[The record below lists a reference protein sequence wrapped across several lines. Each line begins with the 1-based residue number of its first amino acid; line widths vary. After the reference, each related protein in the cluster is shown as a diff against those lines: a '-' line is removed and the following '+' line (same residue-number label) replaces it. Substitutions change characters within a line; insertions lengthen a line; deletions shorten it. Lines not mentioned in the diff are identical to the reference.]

1 MTSTR
6 LRFRWIA
13 ALAMLAL
20 MAGPAGGAGEI
31 GDTQAQT
38 PFVSTDISVTLVEIP
53 VEVTQGNEPVR
64 GLTAAD
70 FEVFEGKRS
79 LPIVSFETV
88 NLEAPPE
95 ADAPPPPPAAR
106 RHVLFLFDF
115 ALSRPERLLDGIA
128 AARELVEKDLDPRDM
143 VAVGLYL
150 PKGELPLLLS
160 FTSDRAAARRTLE
173 GLEGVLTGK
182 IPEKS
187 DASDPLRLTGLNA
200 RTLLTQVWRV
210 DERNFARDMLA
221 SLGSSSGGFRW
232 GDFLQKNVLSHSSV
246 LDQMNVESRQRSHVK
261 TMVDAIDGLAKVL
274 RPVEGRKFL
283 ALFSE
288 GFGSGLIDKPSESTQ
303 NPNMGGSDLVVHLE
317 KMFEEMRRS
326 GWVLHAVDIAGARR
340 ISADGLFYMANET
353 GGKLVEGTNDL
364 AKGLGGAMR
373 RSAHSYLVSVQVDD
387 VPFDGSYHKLE
398 VKLRNAPNAQRG
410 TRIHHRGGYF
420 APVPF
425 QQQDGIQRLADA
437 ARLVAGDEESDD
449 LGVSVVAVPMG
460 SGGETTPVAVLLEV
474 SGQRLLAPGG
484 QRLGIEV
491 YGYALDEK
499 GSSHDFF
506 AQSVDL
512 DPSKVGSR
520 LAQGGVRILG
530 KLDLPRGE
538 HRLRVLVRD
547 RSDGRTSLLTVP
559 VGLHAESEDHIDAL
573 FLPPAGDPWILVRP
587 PEAELNLHGRS
598 VVPAAQ
604 AALPASGE
612 AQLLVVGYGLADQG
626 EALRSRILGA
636 DGKPAAGGQLELLAV
651 TAGKSGEPDL
661 VVGRLSAGSL
671 PPGSYL
677 LELRLGNQPRAKAV
691 SARPFRVAAAIR

>member
-1 MTSTR
+1 LTATR
-6 LRFRWIA
+6 PRLRWIA
-13 ALAMLAL
+13 ALAVLSVAG
-20 MAGPAGGAGEI
+20 MAG
-31 GDTQAQT
+31 AQT
-38 PFVSTDISVTLVEIP
+38 PSVSTDISVTLVEIP

-70 FEVFEGKRS
+70 FEVFEGKHS

-210 DERNFARDMLA
+210 DERNFAGDMLRG
-221 SLGSSSGGFRW
+221 LGGPSSGGFRW
-232 GDFLQKNVLSHSSV
+232 GDFLQKNVLGHSSI
-246 LDQMNVESRQRSHVK
+246 LEQMNVETRQRSHVM
-261 TMVDAIDGLAKVL
+261 TMADAIDGLAKVL
-274 RPVEGRKFL
+274 RPVEGRKYL

-288 GFGSGLIDKPSESTQ
+288 GFSSGLIDQPSESTQ
-303 NPNMGGSDLVVHLE
+303 RPNMGGSDLLAKLKDV
-317 KMFEEMRRS
+317 FEEMRRS
-326 GWVLHAVDIAGARR
+326 GWVLHAVNIAGARSGL
-340 ISADGLFYMANET
+340 SADGLFYLANET

-373 RSAHSYLVSVQVDD
+373 RSVHSYLVSVQVDD
-387 VPFDGSYHKLE
+387 VPFDGSYHKLD
-398 VKLRNAPNAQRG
+398 VKLRNAPRG
-410 TRIHHRGGYF
+410 TRIHHRSGYY

-437 ARLVAGDEESDD
+437 ARLVSGEEESDD
-449 LGVSVVAVPMG
+449 LGISVVAVPLG
-460 SGGETTPVAVLLEV
+460 SGGDTTPVAVLLEV
-474 SGQRLLAPGG
+474 PGQRLLAPGG
-484 QRLGIEV
+484 SQLGIEV
-491 YGYALDEK
+491 YGYALDAQ
-499 GSSHDFF
+499 GSSRDFF

-512 DPSKVGSR
+512 DPSKVASR
-520 LAQGGVRILG
+520 LALGGVRILG

-547 RSDGRTSLLTVP
+547 RADGRTSLLTVP
-559 VGLHAESEDHIDAL
+559 LGLHAESKDHIDAL
-573 FLPPAGDPWILVRP
+573 FLPPAEDPWILIRP
-587 PEAELNLHGRS
+587 AEAELNLHGRS

-612 AQLLVVGYGLADQG
+612 AQLLIVGYGLADQG
-626 EALRSRILGA
+626 GALRSRILGA
-636 DGKPAAGGQLELLAV
+636 DGKPAAGGELELLAV
-651 TAGKSGEPDL
+651 TPGEAGEPDL

-691 SARPFRVAAAIR
+691 TSRPFRVAAAIR

>member
-1 MTSTR
+1 MTST
-6 LRFRWIA
+6 LRFRRIA
-13 ALAMLAL
+13 ALAVLAL
-20 MAGPAGGAGEI
+20 TAGMLR
-31 GDTQAQT
+31 AQT
-38 PFVSTDISVTLVEIP
+38 PSVSTDISVTLVEIP

-70 FEVFEGKRS
+70 FEVFEGKRK

-115 ALSRPERLLDGIA
+115 ALSRPERILDGIA

-182 IPEKS
+182 IPEAS
-187 DASDPLRLTGLNA
+187 DASDPLRLTGLDA
-200 RTLLTQVWRV
+200 RSLLTQVWRV
-210 DERNFARDMLA
+210 DERNFAGDMLS
-221 SLGSSSGGFRW
+221 SLGTSSGGFRW
-232 GDFLQKNVLSHSSV
+232 GDFLQKNVLAHSSI
-246 LDQMNVESRQRSHVK
+246 LEQMNVETRQRSHVK
-261 TMVDAIDGLAKVL
+261 TMAEAIDGLARVL

-283 ALFSE
+283 TLFSE
-288 GFGSGLIDKPSESTQ
+288 GFSTGLIDQPSGSTQ
-303 NPNMGGSDLVVHLE
+303 RPNMGGSDLLVKLKDV
-317 KMFEEMRRS
+317 FEEMRRS
-326 GWVLHAVDIAGARR
+326 GWVMHTVNIGGARTGF
-340 ISADGLFYMANET
+340 SAGGLFYMANET

-373 RSAHSYLVSVQVDD
+373 RSVHSYLVSVQVDD
-387 VPFDGSYHKLE
+387 VPFDGSYHELE
-398 VKLRNAPNAQRG
+398 VKLRAGNAPRG
-410 TRIHHRGGYF
+410 ARIHHRGGYF

-425 QQQDGIQRLADA
+425 QKQDGIQRLADA
-437 ARLVAGDEESDD
+437 ARLVAGEEESDD

-460 SGGETTPVAVLLEV
+460 SGGESTPVAVLLEV

-491 YGYALDEK
+491 YGYALDER

-547 RSDGRTSLLTVP
+547 RADGRTSLLTVP
-559 VGLHAESEDHIDAL
+559 LGGSQDHFDAL
-573 FLPPAGDPWILVRP
+573 FLPPAEDPWILVRP
-587 PEAELNLHGRS
+587 AEAELNLHGRS

-612 AQLLVVGYGLADQG
+612 AQLLVVGYGLAEEG
-626 EALRSRILGA
+626 AALRSRILGA
-636 DGKPAAGGQLELLAV
+636 DGKPAAGGELELLGV
-651 TAGKSGEPDL
+651 TAGEAGEPDL

-677 LELRLGNQPRAKAV
+677 LELRLGNQPRARAV
-691 SARPFRVAAAIR
+691 TARPFRVAAVPR

>member
-1 MTSTR
+1 MTSN

-13 ALAMLAL
+13 ALALLAL
-20 MAGPAGGAGEI
+20 MAG
-31 GDTQAQT
+31 TLHAQS
-38 PFVSTDISVTLVEIP
+38 PSVSTDISVTLVEIP

-70 FEVFEGKRS
+70 FEVLEGKRS

-95 ADAPPPPPAAR
+95 MDAPPPPAAAR
-106 RHVLFLFDF
+106 RHILFLFDF
-115 ALSRPERLLDGIA
+115 ALSRPERILDGIA

-182 IPEKS
+182 IPEAS

-210 DERNFARDMLA
+210 DERNFAGEMLA

-232 GDFLQKNVLSHSSV
+232 GDFLQKNVLSHTST
-246 LDQMNVESRQRSHVK
+246 LDQVNVETRQRSHLK
-261 TMVDAIDGLAKVL
+261 TMTDAIDGLARVL
-274 RPVEGRKFL
+274 RPVEGRKYL

-288 GFGSGLIDKPSESTQ
+288 GFSGALIYRPTYSQ
-303 NPNMGGSDLVVHLE
+303 RPQVNGSDLLIELE
-317 KMFEEMRRS
+317 DMFEEMRRS
-326 GWVLHAVDIAGARR
+326 GWVLHTVNIAGARAGL
-340 ISADGLFYMANET
+340 SAEGLFYMANET

-398 VKLRNAPNAQRG
+398 VKLRNAPRG
-410 TRIHHRGGYF
+410 TRIHHRSGYY

-437 ARLVAGDEESDD
+437 ARLVAGEEESDE

-474 SGQRLLAPGG
+474 SGQKLLAPGD

-547 RSDGRTSLLTVP
+547 RSDGRSSLLTVP
-559 VGLHAESEDHIDAL
+559 VGLQAESQDHIDAL
-573 FLPPAGDPWILVRP
+573 FLPPAEDPWILVRP

-626 EALRSRILGA
+626 AALRSRILGS
-636 DGKPAAGGQLELLAV
+636 DGKPAAGGELELLAV
-651 TAGKSGEPDL
+651 TAGEAGEPDL

-677 LELRLGNQPRAKAV
+677 LELRLGNQPRARAV
-691 SARPFRVAAAIR
+691 TSRPFRVAAVPR

>member
-1 MTSTR
+1 MTATR
-6 LRFRWIA
+6 PRLRWIA
-13 ALAMLAL
+13 ALAVLSVAG
-20 MAGPAGGAGEI
+20 MAG
-31 GDTQAQT
+31 AQT
-38 PFVSTDISVTLVEIP
+38 PSVSTDISVTLVEIP

-70 FEVFEGKRS
+70 FEVFEGKHS

-128 AARELVEKDLDPRDM
+128 AARELVEKDLDPRDR

-210 DERNFARDMLA
+210 DERNFAGDMLRG
-221 SLGSSSGGFRW
+221 LGGPSSGGFRW
-232 GDFLQKNVLSHSSV
+232 GDFLQKNVLGHSSI
-246 LDQMNVESRQRSHVK
+246 LEQMNVETRQRSHVM
-261 TMVDAIDGLAKVL
+261 TMADAIDGLAKVL
-274 RPVEGRKFL
+274 RPVEGRKYL

-288 GFGSGLIDKPSESTQ
+288 GFSSGLIDQPSESTQ
-303 NPNMGGSDLVVHLE
+303 RPNMGGSDLLAKLKDV
-317 KMFEEMRRS
+317 FEEMRRS
-326 GWVLHAVDIAGARR
+326 GWVLHAVNIAGARSGL
-340 ISADGLFYMANET
+340 SADGLFYLANET

-373 RSAHSYLVSVQVDD
+373 RSVHSYLVSVQVDD
-387 VPFDGSYHKLE
+387 VPFDGSYHKLD
-398 VKLRNAPNAQRG
+398 VKLRNAPRG
-410 TRIHHRGGYF
+410 TRIHHRSGYY

-437 ARLVAGDEESDD
+437 ARLVSGEEESDD
-449 LGVSVVAVPMG
+449 LGISVVAVPLG
-460 SGGETTPVAVLLEV
+460 SGGDTTPVAVLLEV
-474 SGQRLLAPGG
+474 PGQRLLAPGG
-484 QRLGIEV
+484 SQLGIEV
-491 YGYALDEK
+491 YGYALDAQ
-499 GSSHDFF
+499 GSSRDFF

-512 DPSKVGSR
+512 DPSKVASR
-520 LAQGGVRILG
+520 LALGGVRILG

-547 RSDGRTSLLTVP
+547 RADGRTSLLTVP
-559 VGLHAESEDHIDAL
+559 LGLHAESKDHIDAL
-573 FLPPAGDPWILVRP
+573 FLPPAEDPWILIRP
-587 PEAELNLHGRS
+587 AEAELNLHGRS

-612 AQLLVVGYGLADQG
+612 AQLLIVGYGLADQG
-626 EALRSRILGA
+626 GALRSRILGA
-636 DGKPAAGGQLELLAV
+636 DGKPAAGGELELLAV
-651 TAGKSGEPDL
+651 TPGEAGEPDL

-691 SARPFRVAAAIR
+691 TSRPFRVAAAIR

>member
-1 MTSTR
+1 MTATR
-6 LRFRWIA
+6 PRLRWIA
-13 ALAMLAL
+13 ALAVLLLSAG
-20 MAGPAGGAGEI
+20 MAG
-31 GDTQAQT
+31 AQT
-38 PFVSTDISVTLVEIP
+38 PSVSTDISVTLVEIP

-70 FEVFEGKRS
+70 FEVLEGKRS

-88 NLEAPPE
+88 NLETPPR
-95 ADAPPPPPAAR
+95 ADAPAPPPAAR

-182 IPEKS
+182 IPE
-187 DASDPLRLTGLNA
+187 ASGAADPLRLTGLDA

-210 DERNFARDMLA
+210 DERNFALDMLA
-221 SLGSSSGGFRW
+221 SLGAGGGAPRW
-232 GDFLQKNVLSHSSV
+232 GDFLQKNVLSHSSI
-246 LDQMNVESRQRSHVK
+246 LEQMNVEGRQRSHVK
-261 TMVDAIDGLAKVL
+261 TMADAIDGLARVL
-274 RPVEGRKFL
+274 RPVEGRKYL

-288 GFGSGLIDKPSESTQ
+288 GFSASLINKPSGNVQ
-303 NPNMGGSDLVVHLE
+303 MPHLGGSDLAARLE
-317 KMFEEMRRS
+317 GVFEEMRRS
-326 GWVLHAVDIAGARR
+326 GWVLHAVDIAGGKRGSL
-340 ISADGLFYMANET
+340 SADGLFYLANET

-373 RSAHSYLVSVQVDD
+373 RSVHSYLVSVQVDD

-398 VKLRNAPNAQRG
+398 VKLRNAPRG
-410 TRIHHRGGYF
+410 ARIHHRGGYY
-420 APVPF
+420 APLPF

-437 ARLVAGDEESDD
+437 ARLVSGEEEVDD
-449 LGVSVVAVPMG
+449 LGVSVVAVPLG

-474 SGQRLLAPGG
+474 PGQRLLAPGG
-484 QRLGIEV
+484 PQLGIEV
-491 YGYALDEK
+491 YGYALDAQ
-499 GSSHDFF
+499 GSSRGFF

-512 DPSKVGSR
+512 DPSKVASR
-520 LAQGGVRILG
+520 LEQGGVRILG

-547 RSDGRTSLLTVP
+547 RADGRTSLLTVP
-559 VGLHAESEDHIDAL
+559 LGLHDESVAHIEAL
-573 FLPPAGDPWILVRP
+573 FLPPAEDPWILIRP

-604 AALPASGE
+604 AALPASGQ
-612 AQLLVVGYGLADQG
+612 AQLLVVGYDLADQG
-626 EALRSRILGA
+626 AALRSRILGA
-636 DGKPAAGGQLELLAV
+636 DGKPAAGGRLELLAV
-651 TAGKSGEPDL
+651 TAGEPGEPDL

-677 LELRLGNQPRAKAV
+677 LELRLGNQPRARAV
-691 SARPFRVAAAIR
+691 TTRPFRVVAASLR

>member
-1 MTSTR
+1 MLS
-6 LRFRWIA
+6 LA
-13 ALAMLAL
+13 A
-20 MAGPAGGAGEI
+20 MA
-31 GDTQAQT
+31 DAQT
-38 PFVSTDISVTLVEIP
+38 PSVSTDISVTLVEIP

-70 FEVFEGKRS
+70 FEVLEGERR

-88 NLEAPPE
+88 DLQAPPE
-95 ADAPPPPPAAR
+95 PDAPPPPPAAR

-115 ALSRPERLLDGIA
+115 AMSRPERLGEGIA

-143 VAVGLYL
+143 VAVGIYL
-150 PKGELPLLLS
+150 PTGELPVLLS

-182 IPEKS
+182 IPEKT
-187 DASDPLRLTGLNA
+187 DAVDPLRLTGLNA

-210 DERNFARDMLA
+210 SETNFAGDMLS
-221 SLGSSSGGFRW
+221 SLGNGSGGFRW
-232 GDFLQKNVLSHSSV
+232 GDFLQKNVLAHSAS
-246 LDQMNVESRQRSHVK
+246 LHQISVESRQRGHV
-261 TMVDAIDGLAKVL
+261 MAMADAMNGLAKVL
-274 RPVEGRKFL
+274 RPIEGRKYL
-283 ALFSE
+283 TLFSE
-288 GFGSGLIDKPSESTQ
+288 GFDRNLMSSRPSWSAQ
-303 NPNMGGSDLVVHLE
+303 IPSMGGSDLLARLE
-317 KMFEEMRRS
+317 DVFEEMRRS
-326 GWVLHAVDIAGARR
+326 GWVLHAVDIAGTRR
-340 ISADGLFYMANET
+340 GTFSSDGLFYLANET

-387 VPFDGSYHKLE
+387 IPFDGSYHKLE
-398 VKLRNAPNAQRG
+398 VKLRNAPRG
-410 TRIHHRGGYF
+410 TRLHHRSGYF

-425 QQQDGIQRLADA
+425 ARQDGIQRLADA
-437 ARLVAGDEESDD
+437 ARLVSGEEESDD
-449 LGVSVVAVPMG
+449 LGISVVAVPMR
-460 SGGETTPVAVLLEV
+460 SGGETTSVAVLLEV
-474 SGQRLLAPGG
+474 PGEKLLAPGG
-484 QRLGIEV
+484 PRLGIEV
-491 YGYALDEK
+491 YGYALDDK
-499 GSSHDFF
+499 GSSRDFF

-520 LAQGGVRILG
+520 LARGGVRILG
-530 KLDLPRGE
+530 KLELPQGE

-547 RSDGRTSLLTVP
+547 RADGRTSLLTVP
-559 VGLHAESEDHIDAL
+559 LGLARSEDHIDAL
-573 FLPPAGDPWILVRP
+573 FLPPAEDPWILVRP

-636 DGKPAAGGQLELLAV
+636 DGKPVAGGQLELLAV
-651 TAGKSGEPDL
+651 TAGESGEPDL

-691 SARPFRVAAAIR
+691 TARPFRVAAVPR

>member
-1 MTSTR
+1 MTATR
-6 LRFRWIA
+6 PRLRWIA
-13 ALAMLAL
+13 ALAVLSVAG
-20 MAGPAGGAGEI
+20 MAG
-31 GDTQAQT
+31 AQT
-38 PFVSTDISVTLVEIP
+38 PSVSTDISVTLVEIP

-70 FEVFEGKRS
+70 FEVFEGKHS

-210 DERNFARDMLA
+210 DERNFAGDMLRG
-221 SLGSSSGGFRW
+221 LGGPSSGGFRW
-232 GDFLQKNVLSHSSV
+232 GDFLQKNVLGHSSI
-246 LDQMNVESRQRSHVK
+246 LEQMNVETRQRSHVM
-261 TMVDAIDGLAKVL
+261 TMADAIDGLAKVL
-274 RPVEGRKFL
+274 RPVEGRKYL

-288 GFGSGLIDKPSESTQ
+288 GFSSGLIDQPSESTQ
-303 NPNMGGSDLVVHLE
+303 RPNMGGSDLLAKLKDV
-317 KMFEEMRRS
+317 FEEMRRS
-326 GWVLHAVDIAGARR
+326 GWVLHAVNIAGARSGL
-340 ISADGLFYMANET
+340 SADGLFYLANET

-373 RSAHSYLVSVQVDD
+373 RSVHSYLVSVQVDD
-387 VPFDGSYHKLE
+387 VPFDGSYHKLD
-398 VKLRNAPNAQRG
+398 VKLRNAPRG
-410 TRIHHRGGYF
+410 TRIHHRSGYY

-437 ARLVAGDEESDD
+437 ARLVSGEEESDD
-449 LGVSVVAVPMG
+449 LGISVVAVPLG
-460 SGGETTPVAVLLEV
+460 SGGDTTPVAVLLEV
-474 SGQRLLAPGG
+474 PGQRLLAPGG
-484 QRLGIEV
+484 SQLGIEV
-491 YGYALDEK
+491 YGYALDAQ
-499 GSSHDFF
+499 GSSRDFF

-512 DPSKVGSR
+512 DPSKVASR
-520 LAQGGVRILG
+520 LALGGVRILG

-547 RSDGRTSLLTVP
+547 RADGRTSLLTVP
-559 VGLHAESEDHIDAL
+559 LGLHAESKDHIDAL
-573 FLPPAGDPWILVRP
+573 FLPPAEDPWILIRP
-587 PEAELNLHGRS
+587 AEAELNLHGRS

-612 AQLLVVGYGLADQG
+612 AQLLIVGYGLADQG
-626 EALRSRILGA
+626 GALRSRILGA
-636 DGKPAAGGQLELLAV
+636 DGKPAAGGELELLAV
-651 TAGKSGEPDL
+651 TPGEAGEPDL

-691 SARPFRVAAAIR
+691 TSRPFRVAAAIR